1 MLELKSPGCPVVN
14 IKATV
19 SRQKLQAREK
29 SLIYPKI
36 NVVMSL
42 VESVVTRTGIS
53 VVVTR
58 TGVSAVVSRTGVN
71 AVVTRTGVS
80 AVVSRTGVSEVVTRT
95 GVSAVVSR
103 TSVSA
108 VVTRTGVSAV
118 VSRTG
123 VSEVVTVS
131 VEIDSETDSRQCHWN
146 TIVKMTSKRSSSCT
160 LNSRVLSCLRRS
172 SLNLSLAPQ
181 KLKTLLL

>member
-36 NVVMSL
+36 SIVMSL

-71 AVVTRTGVS
+71 
-80 AVVSRTGVSEVVTRT
+80 
-95 GVSAVVSR
+95 
-103 TSVSA
+103 A